1 MIHDFRV
8 RVSTENFENAI
19 GWNIVNK
26 RFFLVAK
33 PDGQIIVFDEHNY
46 EEKYRIDL
54 ELPKSDSREQIQILS
69 MDGSSDNEYL
79 ALFVGKQLI
88 KDEE

>member
-26 RFFLVAK
+26 RSYLVAK

-46 EEKYRIDL
+46 EERYRIDL
-54 ELPKSDSREQIQILS
+54 
-69 MDGSSDNEYL
+69 
-79 ALFVGKQLI
+79 
-88 KDEE
+88 